1 MIKKPEI
8 EYDIE
13 KKSLISEF
21 NEAKFRIFRL
31 HNLFQDCN
39 SYSCIG
45 NLYGWKWKLDTI
57 WRELSSSAK
66 KKADDEYF
74 NKIKKLN
81 KNIQESESDS
91 AKLYETLSKKEI
103 FLRQLQDDV
112 GMGSKWKPED
122 EDMMD

>member
-39 SYSCIG
+39 SYSCAG
-45 NLYGWKWKLDTI
+45 NLHGWKWKLDTI

-66 KKADDEYF
+66 KKSDDKYF
-74 NKIKKLN
+74 KKIDKLN
-81 KNIQESESDS
+81 KDIQESESDS
-91 AKLYETLSKKEI
+91 GKLYEELGKKEM